1 MNLNQYTKETLTL
14 SFYIVYIAIAA
25 LLYSLFP
32 GDTEKPNLGIVFM
45 FIMVPVSLAFASYQ
59 AYKHFNSD
67 KSYFKCLLIHSLAWF
82 SIIAYLTQIAK

>member
-25 LLYSLFP
+25 LLYAFFP
-32 GDTEKPNLGIVFM
+32 GDDQTPNFGVVFM
-45 FIMVPVSLAFASYQ
+45 FVMVPVSLAFASYQ

-67 KSYFKCLLIHSLAWF
+67 KSYFKCLLIHTLAWF

>member
-14 SFYIVYIAIAA
+14 SFYIIFIGLAA
-25 LLYSLFP
+25 LLYTVFP
-32 GDTEKPNLGIVFM
+32 GDKETPNFGILFM

-59 AYKHFNSD
+59 AYKHFNSE
-67 KSYFKCLLIHSLAWF
+67 KSYFKCLLIHTLAWF

>member
-1 MNLNQYTKETLTL
+1 MNLNHYSKETLTL

-25 LLYSLFP
+25 LLYNLFP
-32 GDTEKPNLGIVFM
+32 GDAEKPNFGIVFM

-67 KSYFKCLLIHSLAWF
+67 KSYFKCLLIHTLAWF